1 MYVYLSVT
9 SDKYELPVAIGDS
22 PKELGA
28 ILGVTNNAISSAIG
42 HNKTGLI
49 RGTKYIKVWID
60 DYDENEGVEEDVDVI
75 CND

>member
-9 SDKYELPVAIGDS
+9 ADKYELPIAIGDS

-42 HNKTGLI
+42 HNKTGFI